1 MHFGQDSGFLK
12 GPQGVVKAVDNV
24 SLEVFEGETLGLVGE
39 SGCGK
44 STLGRS
50 ILQLYKPTAGS
61 VHYRG
66 TDLVH
71 LEGKAL
77 RKMRN
82 RFQMIYQ
89 DPYAS
94 LNPRMKVADIIG
106 EPMYIHQ
113 LHPRS
118 EIRAEVERTLEM
130 VGLAKEFADRY
141 PHEFSGGQRQRIA
154 IARCLTLKP

>member
-1 MHFGQDSGFLK
+1 MTEPIVQVKNLSMHFGQASGFLK
-12 GPQGVVKAVDNV
+12 GPQRVVKAVDNV
-24 SLEVFEGETLGLVGE
+24 SLDVFEGETLGLVGE

-50 ILQLYKPTAGS
+50 ILQLYKPTAGT

-66 TDLVH
+66 TDLVQ

-82 RFQMIYQ
+82 RFQMIDQ

-94 LNPRMKVADIIG
+94 LNPRMKIADII
-106 EPMYIHQ
+106 
-113 LHPRS
+113 
-118 EIRAEVERTLEM
+118 
-130 VGLAKEFADRY
+130 
-141 PHEFSGGQRQRIA
+141 
-154 IARCLTLKP
+154 